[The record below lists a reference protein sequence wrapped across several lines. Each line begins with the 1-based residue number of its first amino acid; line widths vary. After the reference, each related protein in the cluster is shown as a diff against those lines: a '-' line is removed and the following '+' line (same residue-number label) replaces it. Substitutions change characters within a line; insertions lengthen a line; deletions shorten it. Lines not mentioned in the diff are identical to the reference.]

1 MSDWGM
7 IILFLSTGFIFLL
20 IELFIIPG
28 FGFMGLLGLG
38 MMAWAIFKAWQI
50 GTTCGVTSLVV
61 SLIAITAVLIIISKT
76 KLCEKMRLK
85 NKETHHNGFNAH
97 NQDLK
102 ELLNKEGQALSHL
115 RPAGTA
121 IIDNQRVDVVTDG
134 IYLDPETKI
143 KVAEVKGGRVVVKEV

>member
-38 MMAWAIFKAWQI
+38 MMSWAIFKAWQI
-50 GTTCGVTSLVV
+50 GITSGVTSLVI
-61 SLIAITAVLIIISKT
+61 SLIAIIAVLIVVSKT
-76 KLCEKMRLK
+76 KFCEKLCLK
-85 NKETHHNGFNAH
+85 TKETTENGFNTH

-102 ELLNKEGQALSHL
+102 ELLNKEGLALSHL
-115 RPAGTA
+115 RPTGTA
-121 IIDNQRVDVVTDG
+121 IINNQRVDVVTDG

-143 KVAEVKGGRVVVKEV
+143 KVVEVTGGRVVVKEA